1 MSVILFI
8 AVIVAIALAVLVKL
22 AQKQGSTPTSTVLS
36 KLLQIQMPTATD
48 FPYQRTGALFS
59 PAERSF
65 LGVLHQAVGN
75 NAAIFG
81 KVRVAD
87 VVEPE
92 TGLSRSDRQS
102 AFNRISGKHFDFL
115 LCDNENLSV
124 ICAIELDDRSHQSKN
139 RHQRDEFLQ
148 GVCEAAGVPLIQ
160 VPAKSGYVI
169 EDVKQM
175 IAPHFTTIG
184 TTHQESSPARQELE
198 INEKVCPKCSASM
211 VKRVAKKGT
220 HAGEEFWACSA
231 FPKCRTIKAIGA

>member
-1 MSVILFI
+1 MIWIII
-8 AVIVAIALAVLVKL
+8 AVVIFAAALFLL
-22 AQKQGSTPTSTVLS
+22 ARRSEKAKP
-36 KLLQIQMPTATD
+36 AHEA
-48 FPYQRTGALFS
+48 FPYQKSEPLFT

-87 VVEPE
+87 VVEPKA
-92 TGLSRSDRQS
+92 GLGRSARQK
-102 AFNRISGKHFDFL
+102 AFNKISAKHFDFL
-115 LCDNENLSV
+115 LCDKEDLSV
-124 ICAIELDDRSHQSKN
+124 ACAIELDDRSHNSKH
-139 RHQRDEFLQ
+139 RHERDELLK
-148 GVCEAAGVPLIQ
+148 GVCEAAGVPLVQ
-160 VPAKSGYVI
+160 VPAMSGYVI
-169 EDVKQM
+169 DVVKRL

-184 TTHQESSPARQELE
+184 TTHQEPSPARQESE

-231 FPKCRTIKAIGA
+231 FPRCRTIEAIGA